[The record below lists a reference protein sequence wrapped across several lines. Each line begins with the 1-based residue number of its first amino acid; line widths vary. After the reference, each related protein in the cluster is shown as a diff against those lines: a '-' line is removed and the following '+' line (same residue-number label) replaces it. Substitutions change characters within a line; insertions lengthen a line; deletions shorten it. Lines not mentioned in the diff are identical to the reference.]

1 MPSRV
6 YSPTDHRL
14 AGPSGWRR
22 EGPMTWRRSDDGL
35 SSPYSFRMYV
45 RSRRG
50 IVLLQAQIR
59 GRTVRKVNAATK
71 IESFYRM
78 HVRNSAYRKLKSAT
92 IALQC
97 CARRASAKKIF
108 EKAKPSTSNSSF
120 KNTMQSPRPSKH
132 AKSKLLHSPPS
143 KENMNNGKNYTSP
156 PTKEIYTKD
165 QEKAVE
171 DVLLASKSGTASY
184 YKVLDLQIDASNA
197 DITKGYRKLAL
208 KIHPDKNGAPLAGD
222 AFTIIN
228 NAYEVLNSPSKKA
241 AYDIN
246 IAVDTSNSVPRPPPT
261 SEYAPGTSIYNTI
274 PVGTDVTLH
283 NPNSVSS
290 RLNGITGYVVSFQQG
305 QYKIKRADDAGYI
318 GADPLALLQNID
330 VLSRRIHK
338 EVKVVSYLSKY
349 NLYNVKSR
357 RGLIYSLGLDEFII
371 PNGTVVRLVVDSPEY
386 NGKFGRIIGWTEST
400 FGSDGADT
408 GRYKV
413 QLSLEKTVLVKMAKV
428 RL

>member
-1 MPSRV
+1 
-6 YSPTDHRL
+6 
-14 AGPSGWRR
+14 
-22 EGPMTWRRSDDGL
+22 MTWRRSDDGL

-78 HVRNSAYRKLKSAT
+78 HVRNSAYRKLKSAI

-120 KNTMQSPRPSKH
+120 KNTKQSPRPSKH

-184 YKVLDLQIDASNA
+184 YKVLDLQPNASNA
-197 DITKGYRKLAL
+197 DIKKGYRKLAL

-246 IAVDTSNSVPRPPPT
+246 IAVDTSNSVPRPPPEQSSTST
-261 SEYAPGTSIYNTI
+261 SEYVPGTTIYNTI

-318 GADPLALLQNID
+318 DADPLHLLQNID

-386 NGKFGRIIGWTEST
+386 NGKFGRIIGWTERS
-400 FGSDGADT
+400 SDGADT
-408 GRYKV
+408 SYYEV
-413 QLSLEKTVLVKMAKV
+413 QLSLVNIIRVKMANV